1 MSHYFYSDQVFDN
14 TILLPEDEA
23 HHALKVLRK
32 KQGDS
37 IIVVDGKGGWYNT
50 SLNNED
56 IKNCKLTI
64 IEKKEK
70 FNRPNQYIHIA
81 IAPPKSHDRIE
92 WFVEKAV
99 EIGIQEITFIISQY
113 SERNDI
119 KLNRIKK
126 RSISSMKQSLGAYL
140 PRINRMI
147 YLDQFIKHCTN
158 SEKYIGYLG
167 SQNAKFLPNIA
178 NSKNDYSIIIGPEG
192 GFAIEEVE
200 LAKNYGFQMVSLG
213 RNRLRT
219 ETAGIIACHIFN
231 IINGKC

>member
-23 HHALKVLRK
+23 YHALKVLRK

-140 PRINRMI
+140 PRINSMI

-213 RNRLRT
+213 KNRLRT

-231 IINGKC
+231 IINEK